1 MASNLTDPAI
11 HSPHDPISLFHE
23 QVPDAFL
30 KDLLRGVLTAWRDA
44 DQKTREEH
52 EEPERHDL
60 FPHQRRAILEREL
73 RGVGRKHGLA
83 ASPEKNIRKTASYT
97 RVVCGRVIITASA
110 VHEADEIVRH
120 ADFRLSFARSSQMC
134 MFAEAVP
141 VLPDA
146 PLYALI
152 LHGPGAMESDEDGN
166 TVLSTAKP
174 GFVDVVFP
182 APVAN
187 AQNKI
192 EYVGGRVHL
201 LDRFGDV
208 LNESQPIKTEEV
220 EFVAE
225 PTLRKQ
231 KHRKEAGA

>member
-1 MASNLTDPAI
+1 MN
-11 HSPHDPISLFHE
+11 
-23 QVPDAFL
+23 
-30 KDLLRGVLTAWRDA
+30 K
-44 DQKTREEH
+44 
-52 EEPERHDL
+52 
-60 FPHQRRAILEREL
+60 
-73 RGVGRKHGLA
+73 
-83 ASPEKNIRKTASYT
+83 RKTASFT

-120 ADFRLSFARSSQMC
+120 ADFRMSFARSSQMC
-134 MFAEAVP
+134 MFAEPVP
-141 VLPDA
+141 VVPDA

-166 TVLSTAKP
+166 MVPSTAKP

-182 APVAN
+182 APVAGSRDR
-187 AQNKI
+187 I
-192 EYVGGRVHL
+192 EYVGGRVRL
-201 LDRFGDV
+201 MDRFGDV
-208 LNESQPIKTEEV
+208 LTEAHLIVPEEV